1 MNKNIKNSKNS
12 KNINNTKTTK
22 TTSRTN
28 SNKLDSI
35 SNNMKNTPANTR
47 PVPTRTASRPV
58 NRAAQQPVRTSP
70 IVESPT
76 STNRSKTYIVLVWQ
90 SRSAGVI
97 RRIMEVP
104 GTQLTRTLDNIRM
117 QKKAFSFYEKR

>member
-1 MNKNIKNSKNS
+1 MKTAPA
-12 KNINNTKTTK
+12 TKRPVSNR
-22 TTSRTN
+22 TTST
-28 SNKLDSI
+28 SG
-35 SNNMKNTPANTR
+35 
-47 PVPTRTASRPV
+47 
-58 NRAAQQPVRTSP
+58 NRVAQQIVRTSP
-70 IVESPT
+70 IVDSPV